1 MTDAHA
7 HDNHDHGDHAGHSH
21 APTVTHE
28 SERKVFW
35 VMLLTGGFML
45 AEVIGGLVSGSLAL
59 IADAGHMLTDFA
71 SLALAWFAFRLSRR
85 PADPQRSYGWHRFE
99 VLAAFVN
106 GLSLFVI
113 SAWIVVETVG
123 RLFDP
128 VEVLGSTM
136 LAVAAAGLLVNVV
149 AFWVLTRGSGGTSMC
164 GALPCTSW
172 ATCWDR
178 SRPSSRRWSL
188 CGPGGRPS
196 TRSSRRPWSC

>member
-7 HDNHDHGDHAGHSH
+7 HDDHDHGDHAGHSH

-45 AEVIGGLVSGSLAL
+45 AEVIGGLVSG
-59 IADAGHMLTDFA
+59 
-71 SLALAWFAFRLSRR
+71 
-85 PADPQRSYGWHRFE
+85 
-99 VLAAFVN
+99 
-106 GLSLFVI
+106 
-113 SAWIVVETVG
+113 
-123 RLFDP
+123 
-128 VEVLGSTM
+128 
-136 LAVAAAGLLVNVV
+136 
-149 AFWVLTRGSGGTSMC
+149 
-164 GALPCTSW
+164 
-172 ATCWDR
+172 CWDR